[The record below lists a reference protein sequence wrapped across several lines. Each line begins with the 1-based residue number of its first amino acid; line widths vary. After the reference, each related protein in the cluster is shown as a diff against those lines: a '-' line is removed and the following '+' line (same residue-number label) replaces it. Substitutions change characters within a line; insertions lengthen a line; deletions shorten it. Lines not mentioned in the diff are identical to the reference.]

1 MSPKISNK
9 QKALR
14 KEKIA
19 QESLE
24 TFKKFGYHDTT
35 MSKISSATNVSKGGL
50 YAYFENKEDLFIF
63 ILDYILNQKSTLLE
77 YSYKNKNAF
86 EQLLE
91 QWKRIIFSWDD
102 LDYESTLLIFE
113 FWLEASRNKEYR
125 EKLISN
131 YYMTEKYFTKI
142 LKDGVKTGEFK
153 SDINAEIITQIF
165 WTYVDGQVQF
175 WLTRNHHP
183 DKKELT
189 LLFSQLKILIMGL
202 RNDD

>member
-1 MSPKISNK
+1 MEK
-9 QKALR
+9 
-14 KEKIA
+14 KER
-19 QESLE
+19 
-24 TFKKFGYHDTT
+24 
-35 MSKISSATNVSKGGL
+35 KGGK
-50 YAYFENKEDLFIF
+50 YAYIENKEEQQS
-63 ILDYILNQKSTLLE
+63 YIMDNKVKQKSTLLE

-183 DKKELT
+183 DKEELT
-189 LLFSQLKILIMGL
+189 LLFSQLKL
-202 RNDD
+202 

>member
-102 LDYESTLLIFE
+102 LDYESTLLIF
-113 FWLEASRNKEYR
+113 
-125 EKLISN
+125 
-131 YYMTEKYFTKI
+131 
-142 LKDGVKTGEFK
+142 
-153 SDINAEIITQIF
+153 
-165 WTYVDGQVQF
+165 
-175 WLTRNHHP
+175 
-183 DKKELT
+183 
-189 LLFSQLKILIMGL
+189 
-202 RNDD
+202 

>member
-189 LLFSQLKILIMGL
+189 LLFSQLKILLMGL